1 MRLRV
6 IAPVV
11 LAGVFALGACGGSS
25 NKPASSATTSS
36 TLYKVAAATP
46 SVSAKMVC
54 EKEAADEIASSLGT
68 HQTRITTP
76 TWSEK
81 DHIYSCTYVYPNG
94 SFTLSVKEMSSTAE
108 TTAYFDSEKSSL
120 GVAQNLFG
128 LGQGAF
134 IAKNNDVVVRKDYKV
149 LLVDVSKAPS
159 GTGKFIPAM
168 TRQDVA
174 TNIAAVIMGC
184 WSGA

>member
-11 LAGVFALGACGGSS
+11 LALVFALGACGGSS
-25 NKPASSATTSS
+25 KPAASNTTTSS
-36 TLYKVAAATP
+36 TLYKVAGTNP
-46 SVSAKMVC
+46 SVSSKMVC
-54 EKEAADEIASSLGT
+54 QSEASDEIASSLGM

-76 TWSEK
+76 TWN
-81 DHIYSCTYVYPNG
+81 DHVYSCTYVYPNG

-108 TTAYFDSEKSSL
+108 TTAYFDGYKKSL

-134 IAKNNDVVVRKDYKV
+134 IAKNNDVIVRKDYKV
-149 LLVDVSKAPS
+149 LFVDVAKAPA
-159 GTGKFIPAM
+159 GNGKFVPAM

-184 WSGA
+184 WSDA